1 MLLLLSGLGIGSVSP
16 PVIAC
21 CSRADSL
28 PAATSS
34 ARTVVLVRSDDP
46 YYSLAEEIAA
56 AEQLPL
62 VTSLDRALRLEP
74 VFLLWVV
81 SPSHLSDQI
90 LSDFGL
96 AIRDRPA
103 AVSVGLIS
111 GSTLKQARA
120 LWQRQVSFSG
130 RRLVAVAREQRLS
143 SEHADDTTRRPL
155 TRTTLL
161 AALEQSD
168 YFIYDGH
175 GTRRSLGFPGDDR
188 LLAAADLP
196 PLPPLV
202 VSAGACQTFRP
213 WSEESIAL
221 GFTDR
226 GAAAYAGF
234 VHSPNGYLL
243 GEPDGFPW
251 AYTWPDFPIG
261 HALQVQNQGLRQ
273 GFLYWPFYLLLG
285 DPRLALQTGPPY
297 RVVEDKLI
305 GTNRTLHYVDAPPG
319 LIPVHIPNGAP
330 YTFVDIPTVAAA
342 WAGDPFYNGLLQMVN
357 LGPDKYLLFVHQGG
371 DFTVRLSTRPPWYWP
386 VIDPVIDALD
396 HTTILHHF
404 EGSLFPNLLITGLTL
419 LGTGWWSWR
428 CRAGRG
434 PIWPAVITGLGL
446 AALHGTYALIRFD
459 YLTLLYNNWLHT
471 VGQSFE
477 INPLFLIST
486 FLLTACGTWLYLN
499 SRSSWAKLLAVL
511 VPALP
516 TLFMAVFWFT
526 VITFINTLARQ
537 KLGAP
542 LYGSGRWVMALIT
555 GGVQTS
561 LVAATFLGLGYLV
574 GREKMARDNPKARD
588 FPKLAKRL

>member
-1 MLLLLSGLGIGSVSP
+1 LRQYLLGISIGMLLLLSGVGIGSGSP

-21 CSRADSL
+21 CSQAEPL

-34 ARTVVLVRSDDP
+34 ATTVVLARSDDP
-46 YYSLAEEIAA
+46 YYSLAAEIAA

-62 VTSLDRALRLEP
+62 VTSLDKAFGLEP

-81 SPSHLSDQI
+81 SPARLSDQN

-96 AIRDRPA
+96 ALRDRPA

-120 LWQRQVSFSG
+120 LWQRRVSFSG

-155 TRTTLL
+155 TRTALL

-202 VSAGACQTFRP
+202 VSAGACQTFQL

-261 HALQVQNQGLRQ
+261 HALQVQNQGLRK

-297 RVVEDKLI
+297 TLVEDKLR
-305 GTNRTLHYVDAPPG
+305 GHNRTLHYVDAPAG
-319 LIPVHIPNGAP
+319 VIPVHIQDGAP
-330 YTFVDIPTVAAA
+330 YTFVNIPTVAAA
-342 WAGDPFYNGLLQMVN
+342 WAGDPFYNGVLQMVN

-386 VIDPVIDALD
+386 VIDPVINAMD

-404 EGSLFPNLLITGLTL
+404 EGSLMPNLLITGLVL
-419 LGTGWWSWR
+419 LGTAWWFWR
-428 CRAGRG
+428 HRANRS

-446 AALHGTYALIRFD
+446 AALHGAYALIRFD
-459 YLTLLYNNWLHT
+459 YLSLLYSNWLHT
-471 VGQSFE
+471 IGQNFE
-477 INPLFLIST
+477 INPFFLISF
-486 FLLTACGTWLYLN
+486 FLLTASSAWLYLN
-499 SRSSWAKLLAVL
+499 TRSSWAKLLAVL
-511 VPALP
+511 IPALP
-516 TLFMAVFWFT
+516 TLFMAVFWFG
-526 VITFINTLARQ
+526 VVTFINVLAQQ

-555 GGVQTS
+555 GAVQGG
-561 LVAATFLGLGYLV
+561 LVGAAFLGLGYLV
-574 GREKMARDNPKARD
+574 GRQHLENRS
-588 FPKLAKRL
+588 